1 VKVGTRRWARKAAA
15 GIACSGLVLGG
26 LSSVSSAAP
35 RSEAAK
41 STAAPIACPAVM
53 PTNQLQPGMTA
64 TGYTVSSGTTPEPFN
79 VEILGVLPDGIA
91 VGRDM
96 IIVETSS
103 PAIDK
108 AGGIWSGMSGSPV
121 YIGGKLVGAVA
132 FGLSFGP
139 SKIGGLTPASDMMD
153 VLAYAS
159 GATESYQTLSVPEKV
174 VLTKRQSARIAER
187 AGVSA
192 EKVSSFGRLKVPF
205 GVSGVSGPR
214 LKTFQETVEREGL
227 PLIPF
232 SGSST
237 SSGSSAPAGTTGAGD
252 SFAAA
257 LSYGDITAAGIGTTT
272 AVCNGQVLAFGHPFF
287 FEGAT
292 KMGANQ
298 SSVIAVIDDPTFA
311 PFKVGTVDGL
321 IGVVDQDRLAA
332 IRATLGEIPEL
343 IDITSTVLAVD
354 TGRTR
359 DGLTQAVLSEWV
371 PGLAFTHMF
380 SNIDV
385 VFDAIGEG
393 SSSLSW
399 TVSGTTE
406 SGQSWEL
413 NRSNAYVSEY
423 DISFDSLWELERL
436 LFTLERNKF
445 EEIEFTGVDVSAEVD
460 DDVRRYQIKGVK
472 VARNNGKFR
481 ATKFLD
487 VRRGDLVRL
496 RVTLEPFDDSA
507 NKIVNLAVRVPR
519 RARGPETL
527 QVRGGEF
534 GGGVFCL
541 FGNKCTDQL
550 GNKIDSLDELIAAL
564 ENAPRNDELRAM
576 ILGRRNTIKAQDSEV
591 LDQVVRGR
599 KRIQLFVSGSGGGKK
614 GLPVAEG
621 KG

>member
-1 VKVGTRRWARKAAA
+1 VNVGTRRWARKAAA
-15 GIACSGLVLGG
+15 GIACSGLVVGG

-35 RSEAAK
+35 QAAAG

-53 PTNQLQPGMTA
+53 PTSQLQPGMTA
-64 TGYTVSSGTTPEPFN
+64 TGYTVSSGTTPQPFN
-79 VEILGVLPDGIA
+79 VEILGVLPGGIH

-121 YIGGKLVGAVA
+121 YIGDKLVGAVA
-132 FGLSFGP
+132 YGLSFGP

-153 VLAYAS
+153 VLSYAS
-159 GATESYQTLSVPEKV
+159 GTTESQTLSVPEKV
-174 VLTKRQSARIAER
+174 VLTQRQSARVAER

-192 EKVSSFGRLKVPF
+192 EKVSSFDRLKVPF

-237 SSGSSAPAGTTGAGD
+237 PSGTAAPAGTTGAGD

-332 IRATLGEIPEL
+332 IRAMLGEIPEL

-371 PGLAFTHMF
+371 PSLTFTHMF

-436 LFTLERNKF
+436 MFTLERNKF

-460 DDVRRYQIKGVK
+460 DDVRRYQIKGVR

-507 NKIVNLAVRVPR
+507 NKVVNLAVRVPR
-519 RARGPETL
+519 RARGSETL
-527 QVRGGEF
+527 QVRGGQF

-541 FGNKCTDQL
+541 FGNKCTDEV
-550 GNKIDSLDELIAAL
+550 GNEIESLDELIAAL

-576 ILGRRNTIKAQDSEV
+576 ILGRRNTIKAQDSEL

-599 KRIQLFVSGSGGGKK
+599 KRIQLFVGGGGGGGKK
-614 GLPVAEG
+614 GLPVA